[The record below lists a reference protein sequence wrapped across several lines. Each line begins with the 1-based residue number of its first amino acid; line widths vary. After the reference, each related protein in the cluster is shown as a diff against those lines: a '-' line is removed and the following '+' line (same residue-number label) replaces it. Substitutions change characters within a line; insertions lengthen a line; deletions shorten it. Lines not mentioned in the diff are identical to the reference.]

1 MIRAYRLYPGADMI
15 RAYRL
20 YPGADM
26 IRAYR
31 LYPGAD
37 GNSHVVRGS
46 VSGDALVE
54 AESILFKE
62 TPAHASLDWHTA
74 PVPQYVITLAGVLEF
89 TTRGGET
96 FTIRPGDVLLAVDY
110 TGSGHKWRLIKDEPW
125 KRAYVV
131 FKQGAGPTH
140 CPHGRRRIFPT
151 HGTGGLSNDP
161 AEAAGPHLP
170 DQQPWVHDRG

>member
-1 MIRAYRLYPGADMI
+1 MIRAYRLYTGADMI

-20 YPGADM
+20 YT
-26 IRAYR
+26 
-31 LYPGAD
+31 GAD

-54 AESILFKE
+54 AESILFQEKL
-62 TPAHASLDWHTA
+62 AHASLDWHTA

-110 TGSGHKWRLIKDEPW
+110 TGSGHKWRLINDEPW

-131 FKQGAGPTH
+131 FKKGADTH
-140 CPHGRRRIFPT
+140 FI
-151 HGTGGLSNDP
+151 
-161 AEAAGPHLP
+161 P
-170 DQQPWVHDRG
+170 DQT

>member
-1 MIRAYRLYPGADMI
+1 MVCQTEGNDSFIRSISCRECGPLPAGAGRDRGRIEHQHHNTMIRAYRLYT
-15 RAYRL
+15 
-20 YPGADM
+20 
-26 IRAYR
+26 
-31 LYPGAD
+31 GAD

-110 TGSGHKWRLIKDEPW
+110 TGSGHKWRLINDEPW

-131 FKQGAGPTH
+131 FKKGADTH
-140 CPHGRRRIFPT
+140 FI
-151 HGTGGLSNDP
+151 
-161 AEAAGPHLP
+161 P
-170 DQQPWVHDRG
+170 DQT